1 MTSGVTDH
9 YSSGELL
16 ERIKAAL
23 EDDGVDPQHPTIAA
37 LAPYDQ
43 FHGRGLEATEE
54 VAAALSLVAGEHILD
69 VGSGFGGPARFMAER
84 YGCRVTGIDLTPEFC
99 ETASYLTDLLGL
111 DDRVTFDVGSALA
124 MPYGDQRFDAAYS
137 MNVAMNIADKAALYG
152 EIFRVLK
159 PGGRLVLSEIA
170 RGTGPDLDYPTPW
183 AKSAKTSFLSTPE
196 ATRSG
201 LEAAGFIVV
210 SLRDTLA
217 ESAAFGAHSRELV
230 ARGEKPPH
238 RAVHLVHGDLA
249 ITAMAN
255 SANAVADGR
264 AIPIEILCRKRD

>member
-1 MTSGVTDH
+1 MTSGIADH
-9 YSSGELL
+9 YGSGDLL
-16 ERIKAAL
+16 KRLKAAL
-23 EDDGVDPQHPTIAA
+23 VDDGVDPEHPTIAA

-54 VAAALSLVAGEHILD
+54 VAAALSSLASDHILD
-69 VGSGFGGPARFMAER
+69 IGSGFGGPARFIADR
-84 YGCRVTGIDLTPEFC
+84 YGCRVTGIDLTQEFC
-99 ETASYLTDLLGL
+99 ETAAYLTDMLGL
-111 DDRVTFDVGSALA
+111 GDRVTFDVGSALA
-124 MPYGDQRFDAAYS
+124 MPYRDQRFDAAYS

-159 PGGRLVLSEIA
+159 PGARLVLAEIA

-183 AKSAKTSFLSTPE
+183 ARSAETSFLSTPE
-196 ATRSG
+196 AARSG

-217 ESAAFGAHSRELV
+217 ESAVFGAQSRELV

-249 ITAMAN
+249 TTAMTN
-255 SANAVADGR
+255 SANAVTDGR
-264 AIPIEILCRKRD
+264 AIPIEILCRKRA